1 MNGLNERLTNP
12 MLPQVRSVPV
22 TVHPAE
28 LSALNV
34 KPPKVDTIRT
44 TEASL
49 RLDAVASAGLRMPR
63 SKCAA
68 AIAAGCVLTFARGF
82 DGEQQSV
89 ATPQAAKEDGL
100 VHPADTSR
108 SNLAAALGRFSRW
121 RLSKPYT
128 GTPYSLTRGASRLT
142 GGGMRGT
149 LTCYSDVKVNWREV
163 TKASKDVKQ
172 GDIIS
177 CRGKGRLEIG
187 SVSMNSKGRY
197 SVEMTRYV

>member
-1 MNGLNERLTNP
+1 MESNTDAPAELLALASIEGNFMFDPATHRDFLGAVLNTGVDRRKLGDIIMQGESGAQMLLVPELLEFFQGALTT
-12 MLPQVRSVPV
+12 VRSVPV

-68 AIAAGCVLTFARGF
+68 AIAAG
-82 DGEQQSV
+82 
-89 ATPQAAKEDGL
+89 
-100 VHPADTSR
+100 
-108 SNLAAALGRFSRW
+108 
-121 RLSKPYT
+121 
-128 GTPYSLTRGASRLT
+128 
-142 GGGMRGT
+142 
-149 LTCYSDVKVNWREV
+149 DVKVNWREV